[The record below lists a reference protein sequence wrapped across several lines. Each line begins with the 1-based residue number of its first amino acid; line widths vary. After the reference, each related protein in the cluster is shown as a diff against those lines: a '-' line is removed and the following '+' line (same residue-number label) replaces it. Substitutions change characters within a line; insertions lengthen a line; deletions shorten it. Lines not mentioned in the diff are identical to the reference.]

1 MPYFERIEGRVSRS
15 PPRQL
20 CWLSA
25 QQSKLKLDAIVVLL
39 KFSVGALSR
48 RLHATS
54 RGLFDWRTFNAA
66 TTS

>member
-25 QQSKLKLDAIVVLL
+25 QQSKLKLDAIDVLL
-39 KFSVGALSR
+39 NSALAR
-48 RLHATS
+48 VERLHATS
-54 RGLFDWRTFNAA
+54 P
-66 TTS
+66 

>member
-20 CWLSA
+20 CWLSP
-25 QQSKLKLDAIVVLL
+25 QQSKLKLDAIDVLL
-39 KFSVGALSR
+39 NSALAR
-48 RLHATS
+48 VEHLHATS

-66 TTS
+66 TSS